1 LAFVDYSII
10 IHPSPIVNPK
20 REVKDIMDKLIITA
34 ALTGNITLPVQT
46 PHLPLT
52 PQEIIDDAVRAAEAG
67 AASVHIHARDPLTAK
82 PTTDPEVY
90 REIAAGIKER
100 SNVIVCVTTGGVT
113 GMTAA
118 QRVRVVPNLKP
129 ELATFNTGS
138 MNFSIHPIATR
149 YKDEDYKY
157 PWEKEFALGLKEYIF
172 SNNFADM
179 EVFCTAMMEN
189 GTKPELEAYDVGHIY
204 NIRYLIKQKLLDFP
218 IWMQFVTGVL
228 GGIGSALEDIMY
240 MKQTADRLIGAE
252 NYKWSVIGAGYPAEF
267 HADALSIMMGGH
279 ARVGM
284 EDNIFI
290 EKGVI
295 CKSNAELVAKVVRI
309 AKELGREVA
318 TPDEARA
325 ILGLKGRENVN
336 Y

>member
-1 LAFVDYSII
+1 
-10 IHPSPIVNPK
+10 
-20 REVKDIMDKLIITA
+20 MDKLIITA

-52 PQEIIDDAVRAAEAG
+52 PQEIVDDAVKAAEAG

-90 REIAAGIKER
+90 REIATGIKAR
-100 SNVIVCVTTGGVT
+100 SDVIVCVTTGGVT

-138 MNFSIHPIATR
+138 MNFSIHPITTR

-157 PWEKEFALGLKEYIF
+157 PWEKDFALGLKEYIF

-179 EVFCTAMMEN
+179 EHFCTAMKES

-240 MKQTADRLIGAE
+240 MKQTADRLIGPE

-290 EKGVI
+290 EKGVL

-309 AKELGREVA
+309 ARELGREVA

-325 ILGLKGRENVN
+325 ILGLKGRDKVD